1 MIHYQRTET
10 GQPSSH
16 DEVVSMMSSGSQKSG
31 GWGKKKRRRKL
42 GDEQNTR
49 GMEVVTEM
57 MGQL

>member
-31 GWGKKKRRRKL
+31 GWGKKKE
-42 GDEQNTR
+42 GGSW
-49 GMEVVTEM
+49 GMSRTQE
-57 MGQL
+57 GWRW